1 MPEETEIVTVLSDS
15 EKEYLVETI
24 VKEWNDIVNTMQNT
38 TIRLCLKIKEI
49 LKDHP
54 QETVKDILRMV
65 SEHPNIKKFVS
76 IDRIWQGM
84 RLVKNRPDL
93 IDYVERTEEER
104 EALDFKNKPYL
115 KKDGEVF
122 WEFYFELEKAPIG
135 DMRRQMLEVD
145 GKENLWSFR
154 ELRRNIQD
162 VKDELASPNGE
173 IQARKRAK
181 IELLKQTMA
190 ILRTLSV
197 EKLSLALTSLREIQS
212 QEE

>member
-1 MPEETEIVTVLSDS
+1 MTEETEVVTILSES
-15 EKEYLVETI
+15 EKNVLVEEI
-24 VKEWNDIVNTMQNT
+24 VKEWNGIVSTMQT
-38 TIRLCLKIKEI
+38 PTIRLCLKIKEI

-54 QETVKDILRMV
+54 QDTIKGILKMV

-93 IDYVERTEEER
+93 IEFVEKSEEEK
-104 EALDFKNKPYL
+104 EGLDFKNKPYL

-154 ELRRNIQD
+154 DLRRNIQD
-162 VKDELASPNGE
+162 VKDELISPNGDL
-173 IQARKRAK
+173 QTRKRLK
-181 IELLKQTMA
+181 NELLKQIIG
-190 ILRTLSV
+190 ILREFSV
-197 EKLSLALTSLREIQS
+197 EKLNVSLTKLKEIKS
-212 QEE
+212 QED